1 MQDITNPPETKHSI
15 IKRNKKFQTKKFID
29 LFNIRYIIL
38 HKEDLKGGS
47 FEFLRAY
54 LIKCLPEMQQILDDQ
69 DLTVYELK
77 PTKIHVFYNRD
88 LLDSRNDMMFIRG
101 WSDYSGKNGAGG
113 RYLTARKSRLIFPS
127 AMPKDCLL
135 KIYFRLNERSE
146 GKNIS
151 LSFFL
156 NKTSVA
162 KDIQMKTNP
171 SRRADAI
178 QIKLPGR
185 LISKGS
191 NLVDIEFESG
201 FSSDDLIR
209 VEKLEID

>member
-1 MQDITNPPETKHSI
+1 MPS
-15 IKRNKKFQTKKFID
+15 
-29 LFNIRYIIL
+29 
-38 HKEDLKGGS
+38 GG
-47 FEFLRAY
+47 
-54 LIKCLPEMQQILDDQ
+54 
-69 DLTVYELK
+69 ELK
-77 PTKIHVFYNRD
+77 PTKIHVFYNRN

-101 WSDYSGKNGAGG
+101 WSDYSDKNGAGG
-113 RYLTARKSRLIFPS
+113 RYLTTRKSRLVFPS
-127 AMPKDCLL
+127 AMQKDCLL
-135 KIYFRLNERSE
+135 KIYFRLNESSE

-171 SRRADAI
+171 GRKADAI
-178 QIKLPGR
+178 QITLPGR

-201 FSSDDLIR
+201 FSADDLIR